1 MTYLEALRTAR
12 VQSPQSYLYTTVA
25 RMHLGSVAA
34 VCISILISSGRMT
47 VKQLSSKAGIP
58 VKTVKTT
65 LVSLIQLRCVQY
77 WREEGSGRVLYSFN
91 EEGIWILLQSGEII
105 NWIRCEYG
113 EEEAEIIQNILEIG
127 HIKVADYLTNFED
140 QKRHDREII
149 LMRLYSDKWLR
160 RLQPFNFNP
169 LADIWEAKYE
179 ETIRS
184 IPRTNTT
191 SEIKR
196 VTEAKEQTKRKIID
210 LFQSADDP
218 NVVFTVKDGIKK
230 LNPNI
235 TISFNLARFEK
246 HLRSEALFH
255 LAKYKVGTLTAKVYE
270 TALKLVE
277 ANSPDLNPQFLSIS
291 GWCADPEEV
300 KSYKNSIEN
309 KLVDDRKITFGVR
322 DVARALPED
331 LDLSCSILTHNFL
344 KPTKRASD
352 GANGAASK
360 KVKLEDGESL
370 DVFVENLE
378 KNDSQSSSL
387 ILHHLKAL
395 CSGTNISFLHET
407 SPSNFTIPYSALVD
421 ELKKHHYDLLIKI
434 TLGPNAFR
442 VLRALK
448 SLKLAD
454 EKALANAVLLKE
466 KTLRNEIFN
475 MVNLNIVE
483 IQEVPRSA
491 DRAASKTFFL
501 FRHKEQTAYNF
512 LINSLTF
519 GMAELLQG
527 IVDFKDEHRILLAK
541 CEREDVKGNEES
553 LLLASELKT
562 LKTLQERE
570 MVSIA
575 RFSRLKALRQVFSA

>member
-1 MTYLEALRTAR
+1 M
-12 VQSPQSYLYTTVA
+12 
-25 RMHLGSVAA
+25 
-34 VCISILISSGRMT
+34 
-47 VKQLSSKAGIP
+47 
-58 VKTVKTT
+58 
-65 LVSLIQLRCVQY
+65 
-77 WREEGSGRVLYSFN
+77 
-91 EEGIWILLQSGEII
+91 
-105 NWIRCEYG
+105 
-113 EEEAEIIQNILEIG
+113 
-127 HIKVADYLTNFED
+127 
-140 QKRHDREII
+140 
-149 LMRLYSDKWLR
+149 
-160 RLQPFNFNP
+160 
-169 LADIWEAKYE
+169 
-179 ETIRS
+179 
-184 IPRTNTT
+184 
-191 SEIKR
+191 
-196 VTEAKEQTKRKIID
+196 
-210 LFQSADDP
+210 
-218 NVVFTVKDGIKK
+218 
-230 LNPNI
+230 
-235 TISFNLARFEK
+235 
-246 HLRSEALFH
+246 
-255 LAKYKVGTLTAKVYE
+255 
-270 TALKLVE
+270 
-277 ANSPDLNPQFLSIS
+277 
-291 GWCADPEEV
+291 
-300 KSYKNSIEN
+300 
-309 KLVDDRKITFGVR
+309 
-322 DVARALPED
+322 
-331 LDLSCSILTHNFL
+331 
-344 KPTKRASD
+344 
-352 GANGAASK
+352 
-360 KVKLEDGESL
+360 
-370 DVFVENLE
+370 
-378 KNDSQSSSL
+378 
-387 ILHHLKAL
+387 
-395 CSGTNISFLHET
+395 
-407 SPSNFTIPYSALVD
+407 D